1 MSFKRKGAPT
11 LKSLDD
17 PEGTAQSDQRRAG
30 NSGYDINNPDLCY
43 SSGVS
48 PVNSKGQVTDKQGKI
63 MNWPFQRSTIDNE
76 LNPRSNQ
83 GKPDQ
88 LSGSPQAYGDYSTAD
103 GKSVVAPDRQT
114 LG

>member
-1 MSFKRKGAPT
+1 MAFKRKSAPSI
-11 LKSLDD
+11 KSLDD
-17 PEGTAQSDQRRAG
+17 PEGVAQASQRAAG

-43 SSGVS
+43 SSGVN
-48 PVNSKGQVTDKQGKI
+48 PVNRNGQVTNKAGRP
-63 MNWPFQRSTIDNE
+63 MNWPYQRFTVDNE

-88 LSGSPQAYGDYSTAD
+88 LSEIPQAFGDFTVD
-103 GKSVVAPDRQT
+103 GKDGLTPGAKQT